1 MHPSNFG
8 IDATGRVIIFDFGEI
23 GWLPESLANY
33 TLLSTG
39 KSISKVAAHVFGDQL
54 DSVKASSNLA
64 SLGAVKTFL
73 GLGAR
78 GTLGMSAL

>member
-8 IDATGRVIIFDFGEI
+8 IDATGRVIIFDFAEI

-33 TLLSTG
+33 TLLYGAIT
-39 KSISKVAAHVFGDQL
+39 SKVAAHVFGDQL

-64 SLGAVKTFL
+64 TLGAVK
-73 GLGAR
+73 GL
-78 GTLGMSAL
+78 LGMAARPSLGTSAL